1 MSPVWVRSFTKS
13 GQNLSVDVGDCVD
26 EVQISSLQHSSDQ
39 DEIRATMGT
48 SFLRVDVPLVRSW
61 CSSVSVTT
69 CTGSGDHPSAA
80 HSGYTG
86 FEIVCDFEFV
96 GEHIR
101 Q

>member
-1 MSPVWVRSFTKS
+1 M
-13 GQNLSVDVGDCVD
+13 DVGDCVD